1 MHNTRAH
8 LIGVPLILDGCR
20 VPIVT
25 GMSND
30 ADAEQVAELARGVVA
45 DHDPKTVPIPE
56 YLGACYDAGL
66 SWVHFPEGLGGLRVS
81 RGLQAVADRILQGA
95 GGPVPLG
102 LNPMGYGMAA
112 PTIREHA
119 QSEDV
124 KHQWLRPLATTEDL
138 WCQLFSEPGAG
149 SDLAGLAT
157 SAVLDGD
164 EWVINGQKV
173 WTSLAHRAR
182 WGLLLAHTNPDV
194 PKHKGLS
201 YFVIDMHGTG
211 VETRPLRQLTGQA
224 EFNEVYFNDARI
236 PDKHRLGEVGN
247 GWNVAMTTLMNERTA
262 LGGSGSRRGAGTIAE
277 ATALWAS
284 PPRAPDAG
292 AAGPADAAVA
302 ALGGPATH
310 LGTFACRRHGRRPG
324 TEGSIG
330 KLVGAE
336 LNQHIYQWCMDFLGA
351 EGLLYRG
358 YNQGSATGERDW
370 QGPVQQ
376 RFLRS
381 RANTIEGGTSEVMRN
396 ILGERILGL
405 PGDLRAVRHAVEGDS
420 SWLSSGSPTSR
431 INCAT
436 RCASSAPNT
445 SRRRRS
451 GS

>member
-1 MHNTRAH
+1 
-8 LIGVPLILDGCR
+8 
-20 VPIVT
+20 
-25 GMSND
+25 MSND
-30 ADAEQVAELARGVVA
+30 ADAERVAELARGVVA
-45 DHDPKTVPIPE
+45 DHDPKKVPIPE

-66 SWVHFPEGLGGLRVS
+66 SWVHFPEGLGGLGVS

-124 KHQWLRPLATTEDL
+124 KQQWLRPLATTEDL

-164 EWVINGQKV
+164 DWVINGQKV

-182 WGLLLAHTNPDV
+182 WGLLLARTNPDV

-201 YFVIDMHGTG
+201 YFVIDMHGAG
-211 VETRPLRQLTGQA
+211 VETRPLRQMTGQA
-224 EFNEVYFNDARI
+224 EFNEVYFTDARI

-277 ATALWAS
+277 AVALWAS
-284 PPRAPDAG
+284 RPERQTPG
-292 AAGPADAAVA
+292 VAGPAHAAVA

-310 LGTFACRRHGRRPG
+310 VGTFARRRHRRRPGPGRFDRQAGRRRAEPAHLSVVHGFPWARRDFCTAATTQGRRPASG
-324 TEGSIG
+324 TGRVPI
-330 KLVGAE
+330 
-336 LNQHIYQWCMDFLGA
+336 
-351 EGLLYRG
+351 
-358 YNQGSATGERDW
+358 
-370 QGPVQQ
+370 QQ

-405 PGDLRAVRHAVEGDS
+405 PGDLRADS
-420 SWLSSGSPTSR
+420 GMPWKEIPRG
-431 INCAT
+431 
-436 RCASSAPNT
+436 
-445 SRRRRS
+445 
-451 GS
+451 